1 MDDWLVS
8 VVKDGKVT
16 ELYYSEEL
24 NDLATIRAM
33 HRGCVVETLRLTEV
47 SKTEYSEYVSAGKRK
62 KGRKSSKPWAYR
74 VQCVETGET
83 WPSVIEC
90 SKATGI
96 PSWSVYK
103 SIHHG
108 YSAFGR
114 HFITLHIEETVGQ
127 AESTETNNCE

>member
-33 HRGCVVETLRLTEV
+33 HRGCIVETLRLTEV

-74 VQCVETGET
+74 LQCVETGET
-83 WPSVIEC
+83 WSSVVEC

-96 PSWSVYK
+96 PSWAVYK
-103 SIHHG
+103 SIHYG
-108 YSAFGR
+108 YNAFGK
-114 HFITLHIEETVGQ
+114 HFITLHTEEQKETDVP
-127 AESTETNNCE
+127 TETDNNE